1 VQIADKRRRERVAKV
16 VIIGAGLAGHTAAL
30 YLGDAVGRQHEIT
43 VVNKSQ
49 DFLWLP
55 SLVWVGIDRM
65 RPEKTHFPLRPIY
78 NRMHVNFVCGSATA
92 IHPDDQYVVVQER
105 NGKTET
111 TRLDYDYL
119 IVATGPHLD
128 FEATPGLGPEQGTTY
143 SICNTS
149 HVVHARDKYLETV
162 ARMRR
167 GERQTLVI
175 GMGHGSSACEGAA
188 FEYIT
193 NIHKDLL
200 RRGVRDKA
208 ELIYL
213 TNEPRLG
220 DFGIRGTC
228 MQRDGKTYASD
239 EVIGAILNEYNIRA
253 EIQKAVTRVEPG
265 RIYWEDFDGNEG
277 DLTYDFA
284 MLLPRFTG
292 SPMKYIG
299 SDNEDLSDKLV
310 NPAGFVL
317 VDGIYGLPYEE
328 LSQRHDAWPAVYQN
342 PTYRNIFAAGIS
354 FAPPGPISEP
364 HVNPRGTAITPA
376 PPRTGMVAGIVG
388 RVVAQ
393 NIIELLNGKEMT
405 HQERM
410 SGMPVACI
418 ASMGDSLWNGM
429 AAVILIHPFV
439 PDYRRFP
446 QTDGRDHNLTNMEVG
461 LAGAWMKRMLHSTFI
476 HKFKGNI
483 GWKLIPE

>member
-1 VQIADKRRRERVAKV
+1 MAKV

-30 YLGDAVGRQHEIT
+30 YLGDAVGKQHSIT

-65 RPEKTHFPLRPIY
+65 RPEKTRFALRPVY
-78 NRMHVNFVCGSATA
+78 NKLNVNFVRGSVTEV
-92 IHPDDQYVVVQER
+92 HPDEQHVIVEQQ
-105 NGKTET
+105 NGHVEQ

-119 IVATGPHLD
+119 IVATGVHLD
-128 FEATPGLGPEQGTTY
+128 FASTPGLGPDEGTTF
-143 SICNTS
+143 SICTS
-149 HVVHARDKYLETV
+149 SHAVHARNAYLESV
-162 ARMRR
+162 ARMQR
-167 GERQTLVI
+167 GEKQTLVI
-175 GMGHGSSACEGAA
+175 GMGHGMSACEGAA

-193 NIHKDLL
+193 NIHKDLV

-213 TNEPRLG
+213 TNEPALG

-228 MQRDGKTYASD
+228 MHQGGKVIPSD
-239 EVIGAILNEYNIRA
+239 VVIGAILKEYNIRA
-253 EIQKAVTRVEPG
+253 EIRKAVTRVEKG
-265 RIYWEDFDGNEG
+265 RMYWEDIEGNEG
-277 DLTYDFA
+277 EIAFDFA
-284 MLLPRFTG
+284 MMLPRFTG
-292 SPMKYIG
+292 IPIKYINKR
-299 SDNEDLSDKLV
+299 NEDISNTIL
-310 NPAGFVL
+310 NPAGFIM
-317 VDGIYGLPYEE
+317 VDGIYGLSYAD
-328 LSQRHDAWPAVYQN
+328 LCNSSDAWPAVYQN
-342 PTYRNIFAAGIS
+342 PTYRNIFAAGLS
-354 FAPPGPISEP
+354 FAPPGPISQP

-388 RVVAQ
+388 RVVAK
-393 NIIELLNGKEMT
+393 NVIDLLNGKEMS
-405 HQERM
+405 HRERM
-410 SGMPVACI
+410 SEMPVACI

-439 PDYRRFP
+439 PDLHRFP
-446 QTDGRDHNLTNMEVG
+446 HTAGRNHDVTNMEVG
-461 LAGAWMKRMLHSTFI
+461 LAGAWMKRVLHSTFI